1 MFLCES
7 PVENIPYI
15 LASHESFNGSFRM
28 FTQQPN
34 SQQSVFD
41 EVSSP
46 LTMRGSSRW
55 AALSYIFQ
63 LKQIVE
69 GLLKQEIWDDSTFT
83 AAV

>member
-1 MFLCES
+1 MFMCGS
-7 PVENIPYI
+7 PVENIPYSA
-15 LASHESFNGSFRM
+15 ASHESFNGSFCM

-34 SQQSVFD
+34 SQRSAVD

-46 LTMRGSSRW
+46 VTTRGSWWR

-69 GLLKQEIWDDSTFT
+69 GLLKQEI
-83 AAV
+83 